1 MKNIKN
7 EKICAIC
14 YRQIVPSENVAHR
27 VNQMEEEVSDACC
40 MDCFDKMEE
49 VPDDYC

>member
-14 YRQIVPSENVAHR
+14 FRQIAPSENVAHR
-27 VNQMEEEVSDACC
+27 VDQIEEEVSDACC
-40 MDCFDKMEE
+40 MDCFCAMEE
-49 VPDDYC
+49 VLYDNN

>member
-14 YRQIVPSENVAHR
+14 YRQIAPSENVAHR
-27 VNQMEEEVSDACC
+27 VNQIVRNWRC
-40 MDCFDKMEE
+40 
-49 VPDDYC
+49 VPYTGKSEYG